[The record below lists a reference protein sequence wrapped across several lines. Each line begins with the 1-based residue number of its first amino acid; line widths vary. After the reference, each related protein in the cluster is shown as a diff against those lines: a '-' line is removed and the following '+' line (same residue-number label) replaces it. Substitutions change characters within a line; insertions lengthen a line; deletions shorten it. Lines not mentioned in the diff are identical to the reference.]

1 MSKQQNLV
9 TLSTTEAEYVNMS
22 VAGRDM
28 MWVKK
33 LLGDMKIPMTKIPM
47 MGTDSR
53 NALLAAESDRVSLST
68 RHTDVRYKWVKERI
82 RNGELTLKWIDTT
95 QMKADGLTKPLS
107 ADKQA
112 HFMRLIG
119 LTEVLGWRKDNKKNE
134 NENEDG
140 EKNPISLDS
149 PGA

>member
-22 VAGRDM
+22 VASRDM

-33 LLGDMKIPMTKIPM
+33 LLCNMKILMAKIPM

-53 NALLAAESDRVSLST
+53 NALLVAESDCVSLST

-82 RNGELTLKWIDTT
+82 RNGELTLKWIDTM

-107 ADKQA
+107 TDKQA
-112 HFMRLIG
+112 YFVHLIG
-119 LTEVLGWRKDNKKNE
+119 LTEVFGWWKDNKNDNNNE
-134 NENEDG
+134 NG
-140 EKNPISLDS
+140 EKNPISPDS
-149 PGA
+149 PRA

>member
-1 MSKQQNLV
+1 
-9 TLSTTEAEYVNMS
+9 MS

-112 HFMRLIG
+112 HFVRLIG
-119 LTEVLGWRKDNKKNE
+119 LTEVSGWRKDNKKNK